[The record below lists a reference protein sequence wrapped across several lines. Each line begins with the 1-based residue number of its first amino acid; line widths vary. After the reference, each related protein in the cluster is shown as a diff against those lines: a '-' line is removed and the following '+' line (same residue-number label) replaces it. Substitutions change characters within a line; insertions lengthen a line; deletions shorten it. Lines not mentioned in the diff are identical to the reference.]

1 MPAGDYQ
8 MKTILVG
15 DNPHPEGLQGPNVQ
29 AALEAYPFRLYIIR
43 MGPLY
48 L

>member
-1 MPAGDYQ
+1 MAAGDSQ
-8 MKTILVG
+8 MMMIPVG
-15 DNPHPEGLQGPNVQ
+15 DNPHLVVPQGPTVR